1 MTNNDETM
9 NAAGAAENIIANPPM
24 GGGAGEG
31 QETDTQTNKPHIDL
45 EAGIERMRNLLKEVE
60 SVAMSA
66 LCSQPET
73 ACECWRHLG
82 KAVIDIRKAMRPK
95 AGTLAFEDEWAWYG
109 KQIEELRSRMD
120 PTAGSGAFFTPKEV
134 LEDPSLKVAVEP
146 TEKPLDPN
154 APEMVRGGE
163 PYEKKAIGNFA
174 GQGKVTSYAID
185 RDMAVTV
192 TAKMIGD
199 RVWEFKGIKNG
210 DTFITGS
217 VFGGKWQA
225 MQYCKFIRNG
235 IVSRA
240 NRVKT
245 HHKNAALR
253 RAERAADGATGA
265 QSAPEA
271 VAAEAESA
279 A

>member
-24 GGGAGEG
+24 GGGPGEG

-82 KAVIDIRKAMRPK
+82 KAVSDIRKAMRPK

-109 KQIEELRSRMD
+109 KQMDELRSRMD
-120 PTAGSGAFFTPKEV
+120 PKAGSGAFFTNEKVLKEV
-134 LEDPSLKVAVEP
+134 AELVKPC
-146 TEKPLDPN
+146 EKPLDPN

-163 PYEKKAIGNFA
+163 PDEKKAIGNFA
-174 GQGKVTSYAID
+174 GVGKVVSYAIS
-185 RDMAVTV
+185 RDMTVTV
-192 TAKMIGD
+192 TARTVTGNGD
-199 RVWEFKGIKNG
+199 WFFEGIKDG
-210 DTFITGS
+210 KIVISGS
-217 VFGGKWQA
+217 IFGGKWA
-225 MQYCKFIRNG
+225 AAQYCKFLRNG

-240 NRVKT
+240 KKVWKN
-245 HHKNAALR
+245 HHRRLKEAAI
-253 RAERAADGATGA
+253 ETITPENGGSDGAQPSQGEGA
-265 QSAPEA
+265 
-271 VAAEAESA
+271 AA
-279 A
+279 